1 MSSLSPLTLPIQLDS
16 PIEFVL
22 IGPFG
27 SERGVLVQSTGA
39 TIDLVAHAQRKYV
52 DKRHSRAIPWLNPKS
67 HPLVITSPGVPPD
80 VVSREADSRPSEL
93 TFVWRGA
100 GGAPNLEE
108 RFGHELQECLANH
121 SADLINALYVG
132 STSRVTWALA
142 EVVELCRR
150 HESLK
155 QRRRLIRS
163 GVLWLAVAV
172 YAVAGVAALLT
183 YLE

>member
-1 MSSLSPLTLPIQLDS
+1 MGSPSPLTLPIQLDS

-52 DKRHSRAIPWLNPKS
+52 DKHRSRAIPWLYSKS
-67 HPLVITSPGVPPD
+67 QPFVITSPGVPPD
-80 VVSREADSRPSEL
+80 VVSRDADSRSSEL

-100 GGAPNLEE
+100 GGAPNLDE
-108 RFGHELQECLANH
+108 RFGHELQGCLSNH
-121 SADLINALYVG
+121 SIDIINALYEG

-142 EVVELCRR
+142 EVVYLCRQ
-150 HESLK
+150 HEALK
-155 QRRRLIRS
+155 HRRRLIRS
-163 GVLWLAVAV
+163 GVFWLAISA
-172 YAVAGVAALLT
+172 YAAAGVAALLT
-183 YLE
+183 FLQ